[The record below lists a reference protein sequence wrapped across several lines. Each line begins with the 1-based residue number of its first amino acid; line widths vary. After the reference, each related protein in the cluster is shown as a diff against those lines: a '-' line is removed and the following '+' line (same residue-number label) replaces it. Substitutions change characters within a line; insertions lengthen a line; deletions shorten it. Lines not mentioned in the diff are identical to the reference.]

1 MEITNLF
8 DWMCAIG
15 DPSPNETIIES
26 ILDLFGKKSLS
37 LNTYLHTV
45 VSENYISH
53 SRGRR
58 TYSVQLLNY
67 PPRDITNDSTT
78 TWYSEEIDW
87 TLKVVVKVSVFEP
100 LNTPYSQLV
109 NISYDC
115 RIVNGKN
122 TCIKVDH
129 DVFPCEH
136 NALMSAV
143 DNCKLSLANIVGY
156 RGQRRICSNVSDEY
170 SDE

>member
-37 LNTYLHTV
+37 LNTNLHTV
-45 VSENYISH
+45 VSENDISY
-53 SRGRR
+53 SEGRR

-67 PPRDITNDSTT
+67 PPRDITNDSTI
-78 TWYSEEIDW
+78 TWYSEEINW

-100 LNTPYSQLV
+100 LDTPYSQLV
-109 NISYDC
+109 SISYKC
-115 RIVNGKN
+115 FIVNGEN
-122 TCIKVDH
+122 TCIKVGDG
-129 DVFPCEH
+129 VFSSEH

-143 DNCKLSLANIVGY
+143 DNCKLSLANIVGHKCI
-156 RGQRRICSNVSDEY
+156 RSNVSDEY